1 MMKHFVT
8 IAILMAFCIAASAQE
23 PRHGIRT
30 GTVEQVDE
38 HAKTIT
44 IKSDDGTE
52 HTLQTEARTKFH
64 GVHGKARNAI
74 DTIRGLKPGT
84 QAAAHCLISSGE
96 RFHALVDAHTASLA
110 SNDRFTQILADKRA
124 RRERDEQALPLAD
137 YRSNEL
143 ARMRMNFYG
152 FDPSYHIARHR
163 FVYRTPHAWTPL
175 HLARHRRSGVPI
187 RREPVSA

>member
-1 MMKHFVT
+1 MMKHFVA

-84 QAAAHCLISSGE
+84 QVAAHYTEAGTAENAVEIDNIGPDGLKSIEATITHLDRGEKSLTVQTADGSSQT
-96 RFHALVDAHTASLA
+96 FHMSDSTARYAAEQFDQSAANPLKVTLYYSGHKEGHPVAHYFKKA
-110 SNDRFTQILADKRA
+110 
-124 RRERDEQALPLAD
+124 
-137 YRSNEL
+137 
-143 ARMRMNFYG
+143 M
-152 FDPSYHIARHR
+152 
-163 FVYRTPHAWTPL
+163 
-175 HLARHRRSGVPI
+175 
-187 RREPVSA
+187 